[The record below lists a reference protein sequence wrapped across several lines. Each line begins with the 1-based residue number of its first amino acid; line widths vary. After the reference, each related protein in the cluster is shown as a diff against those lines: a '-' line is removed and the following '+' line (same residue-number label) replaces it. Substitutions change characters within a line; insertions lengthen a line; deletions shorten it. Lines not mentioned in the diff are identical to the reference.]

1 MTLMATCRQHSK
13 IEIVAQGGD
22 LFMPSLDIPIGILG
36 SAWHL
41 TAETLELTTRVWSPS
56 PRVESY
62 AATQGSW
69 DYDLWICMHASRLGY
84 II

>member
-41 TAETLELTTRVWSPS
+41 TAETLELTQ
-56 PRVESY
+56 SY
-62 AATQGSW
+62 AATQSGW
-69 DYDLWICMHASRLGY
+69 DCDLWICMHASPRATLY
-84 II
+84 KRNRRK